1 MEFLSEV
8 FDLCIVPLLGLI
20 SIYLVRFIKSLTE
33 EAKARVENEMADKYL
48 NILGEIVSSCVIATN
63 QTYVDALKG
72 QNAFDAEAQRV
83 AFESTKATVLALLT
97 EECKKVLG
105 EIVGDLNTYIT
116 AQIEAAVKIEKEQY

>member
-1 MEFLSEV
+1 MEFLNEV
-8 FDLCIVPLLGLI
+8 FNLCIVPLLGLI

-33 EAKARVENEMADKYL
+33 EAKARVENDMADKYL
-48 NILGEIVSSCVIATN
+48 NILGEIVSTCVIATN

-72 QNAFDAEAQRV
+72 KDAFDAEAQRV
-83 AFESTKATVLALLT
+83 AFETTKAAVWDLLT

-116 AQIEAAVKIEKEQY
+116 AQIEAAVRLEK